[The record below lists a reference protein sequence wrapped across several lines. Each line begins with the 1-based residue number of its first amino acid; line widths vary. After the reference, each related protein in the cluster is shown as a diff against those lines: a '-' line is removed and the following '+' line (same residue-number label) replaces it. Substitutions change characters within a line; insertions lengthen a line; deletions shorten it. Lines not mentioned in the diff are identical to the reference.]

1 MGLRLSKNDD
11 GVETKM
17 KNGTMWHLAI
27 KNIFYKKRRSLLI
40 IFTIMLSVCLVF
52 SVITYWNSYRSLE
65 KKEALEKEGEYHAEY
80 RSLGIWQLER
90 IEKSHEICGSYITY
104 RADDVQIV
112 NEDIVSNYISP
123 QVVSFED
130 LEKVYHL
137 YVGHMPQRE
146 DEIVMDKW
154 VMETLGLGD
163 EPGAKIHL
171 SFSIADIDTGE
182 VRQIEKDFQIVGIL
196 GDIESLR
203 AGNISYVILDKDFLE
218 SISKKISCNVKI
230 RLRSNFECRKQVEDL
245 ALAMG
250 IREENINYNT
260 AYLDAFGIEIQDVF
274 GLAVIICFILFIA
287 IIVVLNIYNI
297 YFGQNIKL
305 YGIFKAI
312 GATYLQ
318 LRMFVLYES
327 LILGTLGIMA
337 GIAIGA
343 GMSICV
349 VPLTN
354 KMNRGMS
361 EIVTD
366 IPVLSFVTAAG
377 IGYFIVLFASGA
389 PLRKMMHISVT
400 GAYHYNPVNIKNRSG
415 GKQVDQISIKYL
427 AYTYI
432 SRYKRKSAFN
442 ILSVASTFIL
452 FIVAGSIIG
461 SMNLDSLAD
470 LTIGG
475 DYSIQIS
482 DTVSRGREHIDLL
495 DADFLHELDN
505 YEEIESYHTIMYE
518 RIWWAE
524 QSAEN
529 HIELPEEYMELG
541 IGYEDIDSI
550 LYGYDSEFLEGVEK
564 YITAGTFD
572 SGLLETGEYIIAVD
586 DGISNLSPG
595 DVLYFKKS
603 DGSEFAVSVLAIVSN
618 NITYRGYKASGCD
631 LIVHQNLLEHLGMD
645 TRIQRIVISAGSQG
659 GQDLKTKLQKM
670 LGGKQDITLV
680 SYMDLKTELAEQK
693 NMISAVSH
701 GFLMILFLIVVFNL
715 VNTTFTNV
723 LSRKRE
729 LGILEAIGLTLQQ
742 ERRLLQSESFY
753 IVAVSTVIGMAIGYP
768 AGYIAFLLFKKQ
780 AEYVVYHFPIMESLL
795 LAAVLWFLQ
804 WFIVNRCSE
813 LLEKQSA
820 VEKIRYEE

>member
-1 MGLRLSKNDD
+1 
-11 GVETKM
+11 M
-17 KNGTMWHLAI
+17 KNKTMWSLAI
-27 KNIFYKKRRSLLI
+27 KNIFYNKRRSLLI
-40 IFTIMLSVCLVF
+40 IFTVMLSVCLVF
-52 SVITYWNSYRSLE
+52 SAITYWNSYRSLE

-80 RSLGIWQLER
+80 MGVGIWQLER
-90 IEKSHEICGSYITY
+90 IGKSHDVCGSYITY
-104 RADDVQIV
+104 KADDVQIV

-137 YVGHMPQRE
+137 YAGHMPQRE

-154 VMETLGLGD
+154 VMETLGLGA
-163 EPGAKIHL
+163 EPGAKIRL

-182 VRQIEKDFQIVGIL
+182 VRRIEKDFQIVGIL

-297 YFGQNIKL
+297 YFGQNIKI

-312 GATYLQ
+312 GATDLQ

-337 GIAIGA
+337 GIAVGT
-343 GMSICV
+343 GMSFCM

-354 KMNRGMS
+354 KMNRGMP
-361 EIVTD
+361 EIVID
-366 IPVLSFVTAAG
+366 IPVLSFVTAAA
-377 IGYFIVLFASGA
+377 IGYFIVLFASGS
-389 PLRKMMHISVT
+389 PLRKMMQISVT
-400 GAYHYNPVNIKNRSG
+400 GAYHYNPVNIKNRNG
-415 GKQVDQISIKYL
+415 GKLADKISVKYL

-432 SRYKRKSAFN
+432 SRYKRKLTFN

-461 SMNLDSLAD
+461 SMNLDSLTN

-495 DADFLHELDN
+495 DADFLNELN
-505 YEEIESYHTIMYE
+505 SYEEIKSYHTIMYE
-518 RIWWAE
+518 RIWWEE

-618 NITYRGYKASGCD
+618 NITYRGYKASGCN

-645 TRIQRIVISAGSQG
+645 TRIQRIIISADSQG
-659 GQDLKTKLQKM
+659 GQELKTELQEM
-670 LGGKQDITLV
+670 LGGREDITLV
-680 SYMDLKTELAEQK
+680 SYMDLKRELEEQK
-693 NMISAVSH
+693 NLISAVSH

-723 LSRKRE
+723 LSRKKE
-729 LGILEAIGLTLQQ
+729 LGILEAIGLTLRQ
-742 ERRLLQSESFY
+742 EKRLLQFESFY
-753 IVAVSTVIGMAIGYP
+753 IVAVSSIIGMAIGYP

-780 AEYVVYHFPIMESLL
+780 ADYAIYYFPIIESLL

-804 WFIVNRCSE
+804 WFIVNRCSD
-813 LLEKQSA
+813 LLEKQSV
-820 VEKIRYEE
+820 VEKIRYKE

>member
-1 MGLRLSKNDD
+1 M
-11 GVETKM
+11 
-17 KNGTMWHLAI
+17 
-27 KNIFYKKRRSLLI
+27 
-40 IFTIMLSVCLVF
+40 
-52 SVITYWNSYRSLE
+52 
-65 KKEALEKEGEYHAEY
+65 
-80 RSLGIWQLER
+80 ER
-90 IEKSHEICGSYITY
+90 IGKIHDICGSYITY
-104 RADDVQIV
+104 KADDVH
-112 NEDIVSNYISP
+112 IVSNYISP
-123 QVVSFED
+123 QLVSFEE

-137 YVGHMPQRE
+137 YAGHMPQRE

-154 VMETLGLGD
+154 VMETLGLGA
-163 EPGAKIHL
+163 EPGAKIRL
-171 SFSIADIDTGE
+171 SFNIADIDTGE

-203 AGNISYVILDKDFLE
+203 AGNISYVILNKDFLE
-218 SISKKISCNVKI
+218 SISKRISCDVKI

-287 IIVVLNIYNI
+287 VIVVLNIYNI
-297 YFGQNIKL
+297 YFGQNIRIK
-305 YGIFKAI
+305 I
-312 GATYLQ
+312 
-318 LRMFVLYES
+318 
-327 LILGTLGIMA
+327 
-337 GIAIGA
+337 
-343 GMSICV
+343 
-349 VPLTN
+349 N
-354 KMNRGMS
+354 KGMS
-361 EIVTD
+361 EIITD
-366 IPVLSFVTAAG
+366 MSALSFLTAAVT
-377 IGYFIVLFASGA
+377 GYFIVLFASSS
-389 PLRKMMHISVT
+389 PLRKMMQISVT
-400 GAYHYNPVNIKNRSG
+400 GAYHYNPVNIKNRNA
-415 GKQVDQISIKYL
+415 GKLAGKISIHYL

-432 SRYKRKSAFN
+432 SRYKRKLAFN

-461 SMNLDSLAD
+461 SMNLDSLTN

-495 DADFLHELDN
+495 DANFLNELN
-505 YEEIESYHTIMYE
+505 SYEEIESYHTIMYE
-518 RIWWAE
+518 RIWWEE

-631 LIVHQNLLEHLGMD
+631 LIVHQNLLEHLSMD
-645 TRIQRIVISAGSQG
+645 TRIQRIVIPAGSQG
-659 GQDLKTKLQKM
+659 GQELKTELQEM
-670 LGGKQDITLV
+670 LGGREDITLV
-680 SYMDLKTELAEQK
+680 SYMDLKRELEEQK

-723 LSRKRE
+723 LSRKKE
-729 LGILEAIGLTLQQ
+729 LGILEATGLTLRQ
-742 ERRLLQSESFY
+742 EKRLLQFESFY
-753 IVAVSTVIGMAIGYP
+753 IVAVSSIIGMAIGYP

-780 AEYVVYHFPIMESLL
+780 ADYAIYYFPIIESLL

-804 WFIVNRCSE
+804 WFIVNRCSD
-813 LLEKQSA
+813 LLEKQSV
-820 VEKIRYEE
+820 VEKIRYKE

>member
-1 MGLRLSKNDD
+1 
-11 GVETKM
+11 M
-17 KNGTMWHLAI
+17 KNKTMWNLAI
-27 KNIFYKKRRSLLI
+27 KNIFYNKRRSLLI
-40 IFTIMLSVCLVF
+40 IFTVMLSVCLVF
-52 SVITYWNSYRSLE
+52 SAITYWNSYRSLE

-80 RSLGIWQLER
+80 MGVGIWQLER
-90 IEKSHEICGSYITY
+90 IGKSHDVCGSYITY
-104 RADDVQIV
+104 KADDVQIV

-137 YVGHMPQRE
+137 YAGHMPQRE

-154 VMETLGLGD
+154 VMETLGLGA
-163 EPGAKIHL
+163 EPDAKIRL
-171 SFSIADIDTGE
+171 SFNIADIDTGE
-182 VRQIEKDFQIVGIL
+182 VRRIEKDFQIVGIL

-230 RLRSNFECRKQVEDL
+230 RLRSNFECRKQVDDL

-287 IIVVLNIYNI
+287 VIVVLNIYNI
-297 YFGQNIKL
+297 YFGQNIKI

-312 GATYLQ
+312 GATDLQ

-337 GIAIGA
+337 GIAVGT
-343 GMSICV
+343 GMSFCV

-354 KMNRGMS
+354 KMNRGMP

-366 IPVLSFVTAAG
+366 IPVLSFVTAAA
-377 IGYFIVLFASGA
+377 IGYFIVLFASGS
-389 PLRKMMHISVT
+389 PLRKMMQISVT
-400 GAYHYNPVNIKNRSG
+400 GAYHYNPVAIKNRNG
-415 GKQVDQISIKYL
+415 GKLADKISIKYL

-432 SRYKRKSAFN
+432 SRYKRKLAFN
-442 ILSVASTFIL
+442 ILSVTSTFIL

-461 SMNLDSLAD
+461 SMNLDSLTN

-495 DADFLHELDN
+495 DADFLNELN
-505 YEEIESYHTIMYE
+505 SYEEIESYHTIMYE
-518 RIWWAE
+518 RIWWEE

-529 HIELPEEYMELG
+529 HIELPEEYIELG

-631 LIVHQNLLEHLGMD
+631 LIVHQNLLEHLSMD
-645 TRIQRIVISAGSQG
+645 TRIQRIVISADSQG
-659 GQDLKTKLQKM
+659 GQELKTELQEM
-670 LGGKQDITLV
+670 LGGREDITLV
-680 SYMDLKTELAEQK
+680 TYMDFKRELEEQK

-723 LSRKRE
+723 LSRKKE
-729 LGILEAIGLTLQQ
+729 LGILEAIGLTLRQ
-742 ERRLLQSESFY
+742 EKRLLQFESFY
-753 IVAVSTVIGMAIGYP
+753 IVAVSSIIGMAIGYP

-780 AEYVVYHFPIMESLL
+780 ADYAVYYFPIMEGLL

-804 WFIVNRCSE
+804 WFIVNRCSD
-813 LLEKQSA
+813 LLEKQS
-820 VEKIRYEE
+820 VIEKIRYKE

>member
-1 MGLRLSKNDD
+1 
-11 GVETKM
+11 M
-17 KNGTMWHLAI
+17 KNKTMWSLAI
-27 KNIFYKKRRSLLI
+27 KNIFYNKRRSLLI
-40 IFTIMLSVCLVF
+40 IFTVMLSVCLVF
-52 SVITYWNSYRSLE
+52 SAITYWNSYRSLE

-80 RSLGIWQLER
+80 MGVGIWQLER
-90 IEKSHEICGSYITY
+90 IGKSHDVCGSYITY
-104 RADDVQIV
+104 KADDVQIG
-112 NEDIVSNYISP
+112 NEDVVSSYISP
-123 QVVSFED
+123 QVVSFEE

-137 YVGHMPQRE
+137 YAGHMPQRE

-154 VMETLGLGD
+154 VMETLGLGA
-163 EPGAKIHL
+163 EPGAKIRL

-182 VRQIEKDFQIVGIL
+182 VRRTEKDFQIVGIL

-230 RLRSNFECRKQVEDL
+230 RLRTNFECRKQVEDL

-250 IREENINYNT
+250 IREENINFNT

-287 IIVVLNIYNI
+287 VIVVLNIYNI

-312 GATYLQ
+312 GATDLQ
-318 LRMFVLYES
+318 LRMFVLYGS
-327 LILGTLGIMA
+327 LALGTLGIMA
-337 GIAIGA
+337 GIAVGA
-343 GMSICV
+343 GMSFFV

-354 KMNRGMS
+354 KMNRGMP

-366 IPVLSFVTAAG
+366 IPVLSFVTAAA
-377 IGYFIVLFASGA
+377 IGYFIVLFASGS
-389 PLRKMMHISVT
+389 PLRKMMQISVT
-400 GAYHYNPVNIKNRSG
+400 GAYHYNPVTIKNRNG
-415 GKQVDQISIKYL
+415 GKLADKISIKYL

-659 GQDLKTKLQKM
+659 GQELKTGLQEM
-670 LGGKQDITLV
+670 LGGREDITLV
-680 SYMDLKTELAEQK
+680 SYMDLKRELEEQK

-723 LSRKRE
+723 LSRKKE
-729 LGILEAIGLTLQQ
+729 LGILEAIGLTLRQ
-742 ERRLLQSESFY
+742 EKRLLQFESFY
-753 IVAVSTVIGMAIGYP
+753 IVAVSSIIGMAIGYP
-768 AGYIAFLLFKKQ
+768 AGYIAFFLFKKQ
-780 AEYVVYHFPIMESLL
+780 ADYAVYYFPIMESLL

-804 WFIVNRCSE
+804 WFIVNRCSD
-813 LLEKQSA
+813 LLEKQSV
-820 VEKIRYEE
+820 VEKIRYKE

>member
-1 MGLRLSKNDD
+1 
-11 GVETKM
+11 M
-17 KNGTMWHLAI
+17 KNKTMWSLAI
-27 KNIFYKKRRSLLI
+27 KNIFYNKRRSLLI
-40 IFTIMLSVCLVF
+40 IFTVMLSVCLVF
-52 SVITYWNSYRSLE
+52 SAITYWNSYRSLE

-80 RSLGIWQLER
+80 MGVGIWQLER
-90 IEKSHEICGSYITY
+90 IEKSQDVCGSYITY
-104 RADDVQIV
+104 KADDVQIG

-137 YVGHMPQRE
+137 YAGHMPQRE

-154 VMETLGLGD
+154 VMETLGLGA
-163 EPGAKIHL
+163 EPGAKIRL

-182 VRQIEKDFQIVGIL
+182 VRRTEKDFQIVGIL

-203 AGNISYVILDKDFLE
+203 AGNISYVILDKDFLK

-297 YFGQNIKL
+297 YFGQNIKI

-312 GATYLQ
+312 GATDLQ

-337 GIAIGA
+337 GIAVGT
-343 GMSICV
+343 GMSFCV

-354 KMNRGMS
+354 KMNRGMP

-366 IPVLSFVTAAG
+366 IPVLSFVTAAV
-377 IGYFIVLFASGA
+377 IGYFIVLFATGS
-389 PLRKMMHISVT
+389 PLRKMMQISVT
-400 GAYHYNPVNIKNRSG
+400 GAYHYNPVTIKNRNG
-415 GKQVDQISIKYL
+415 GKLADKISIKYL

-432 SRYKRKSAFN
+432 SRYKRKLAFN

-461 SMNLDSLAD
+461 SMNLDSLTN

-482 DTVSRGREHIDLL
+482 DTVLRGREHIDLL
-495 DADFLHELDN
+495 DADFLNELN
-505 YEEIESYHTIMYE
+505 SYEEIESYHTIMYE
-518 RIWWAE
+518 RVWWEE

-618 NITYRGYKASGCD
+618 NITYRGYKASGCN

-645 TRIQRIVISAGSQG
+645 TRIQRIAISAGSQG
-659 GQDLKTKLQKM
+659 GQELKTELQEM
-670 LGGKQDITLV
+670 LGGREDITLV
-680 SYMDLKTELAEQK
+680 SYMDLKRELEEQK

-723 LSRKRE
+723 LSRKKE
-729 LGILEAIGLTLQQ
+729 LGILEATGLTLRQ
-742 ERRLLQSESFY
+742 EKRLLQFESFY
-753 IVAVSTVIGMAIGYP
+753 IVAVSSIIGMAIGYP

-780 AEYVVYHFPIMESLL
+780 ADYAVYYFPVMESLL

-804 WFIVNRCSE
+804 WFIVNRCSD
-813 LLEKQSA
+813 LLEKQSV
-820 VEKIRYEE
+820 VEKTRYKE

>member
-1 MGLRLSKNDD
+1 
-11 GVETKM
+11 M
-17 KNGTMWHLAI
+17 KNKTMWNLAI
-27 KNIFYKKRRSLLI
+27 KNIFYNKRRSLLI
-40 IFTIMLSVCLVF
+40 IFTVMLSVCLVF
-52 SVITYWNSYRSLE
+52 SAITYWNSYRSLE

-80 RSLGIWQLER
+80 MGVGIWQLER
-90 IEKSHEICGSYITY
+90 IGKSHDVCGSYITY
-104 RADDVQIV
+104 KADDVQIV

-137 YVGHMPQRE
+137 YAGHMPQRE

-154 VMETLGLGD
+154 VMETLGLGA
-163 EPGAKIHL
+163 EPDAKIRL
-171 SFSIADIDTGE
+171 SFNVADIATGE
-182 VRQIEKDFQIVGIL
+182 VRRTEKDFQIVGIL

-230 RLRSNFECRKQVEDL
+230 RLRSNFECRKQVDDL

-287 IIVVLNIYNI
+287 VIVVLNIYNI
-297 YFGQNIKL
+297 YFGQNIKI

-312 GATYLQ
+312 GATDLQ

-337 GIAIGA
+337 GIAVGT
-343 GMSICV
+343 GMSFCV

-354 KMNRGMS
+354 KMNRGMP

-366 IPVLSFVTAAG
+366 IPVLSFVTAAA
-377 IGYFIVLFASGA
+377 IGYFIVLFASGS
-389 PLRKMMHISVT
+389 PLRKMMQISVT
-400 GAYHYNPVNIKNRSG
+400 GAYHYNPVNIKNRNG
-415 GKQVDQISIKYL
+415 GKFADKISIKYL

-432 SRYKRKSAFN
+432 SRYKRKLAFN
-442 ILSVASTFIL
+442 ILSVTSTFIL

-461 SMNLDSLAD
+461 SMNLDSLTN

-495 DADFLHELDN
+495 DADFLNELN
-505 YEEIESYHTIMYE
+505 SYEEIESYHTIMYE
-518 RIWWAE
+518 RIWWEE

-529 HIELPEEYMELG
+529 HIELPEEYIELG

-631 LIVHQNLLEHLGMD
+631 LIVHQNLLEHLSMD
-645 TRIQRIVISAGSQG
+645 TRIQRIVISADSQG
-659 GQDLKTKLQKM
+659 GQELKTELQEM
-670 LGGKQDITLV
+670 LGGREDITLV
-680 SYMDLKTELAEQK
+680 TYMDFKRELEEQK

-723 LSRKRE
+723 LSRKKE
-729 LGILEAIGLTLQQ
+729 LGILEAIGLTLRQ
-742 ERRLLQSESFY
+742 EKRLLQFESFY
-753 IVAVSTVIGMAIGYP
+753 IVAVSSIIGMAIGYP

-780 AEYVVYHFPIMESLL
+780 ADYAVYYFPVMESLL

-804 WFIVNRCSE
+804 WFIVNRCSD
-813 LLEKQSA
+813 LLEKQSV
-820 VEKIRYEE
+820 VEKIRYKE

>member
-1 MGLRLSKNDD
+1 
-11 GVETKM
+11 M

-27 KNIFYKKRRSLLI
+27 KNIFYNKRRSLLI
-40 IFTIMLSVCLVF
+40 IFTVMLSVCLIF

-80 RSLGIWQLER
+80 MGVGIWQLER
-90 IEKSHEICGSYITY
+90 IGKSHDICGSYITY
-104 RADDVQIV
+104 KADDVQIV
-112 NEDIVSNYISP
+112 NTGIVSNYISP

-130 LEKVYHL
+130 LEKVYRL
-137 YVGHMPQRE
+137 YAGHMPQGE

-154 VMETLGLGD
+154 VMETLGLGA
-163 EPGAKIHL
+163 EPGAKTRL
-171 SFSIADIDTGE
+171 SFNIADIDTGE

-203 AGNISYVILDKDFLE
+203 AGNISYVILDRDFLE

-230 RLRSNFECRKQVEDL
+230 RLGSNFECRKQVEDL

-287 IIVVLNIYNI
+287 VIVVLNIYNI
-297 YFGQNIKL
+297 YFGQNIKI

-312 GATYLQ
+312 GATDLQ
-318 LRMFVLYES
+318 LRMFVLYGS
-327 LILGTLGIMA
+327 LALGTLGIMA
-337 GIAIGA
+337 GIAVGA
-343 GMSICV
+343 GMGFCV

-354 KMNRGMS
+354 KMNRGMP

-366 IPVLSFVTAAG
+366 IPVLSFVTAAA
-377 IGYFIVLFASGA
+377 IGYFIVLFASGS
-389 PLRKMMHISVT
+389 PLRKMMQISVT
-400 GAYHYNPVNIKNRSG
+400 GAYHYNPVTIKNRNG
-415 GKQVDQISIKYL
+415 GKLADKISIKYL

-432 SRYKRKSAFN
+432 SRYKGKLAFN
-442 ILSVASTFIL
+442 ILSVALTFIL

-475 DYSIQIS
+475 DCSIQIS

-541 IGYEDIDSI
+541 IGYEDIGSI
-550 LYGYDSEFLEGVEK
+550 LYGYDSGFLEGVEK

-572 SGLLETGEYIIAVD
+572 SGLLETGNYIIAVD

-595 DVLYFKKS
+595 DVLYFNKS
-603 DGSEFAVSVLAIVSN
+603 DGSKFAVSVSAIVSN

-631 LIVHQNLLEHLGMD
+631 LIVHQNLLGHLGMD

-659 GQDLKTKLQKM
+659 GQELKTELQEM
-670 LGGKQDITLV
+670 LGGREDITLV
-680 SYMDLKTELAEQK
+680 SYMDLKRELEEQK
-693 NMISAVSH
+693 NMVSAVSH

-715 VNTTFTNV
+715 ANTTFTNV
-723 LSRKRE
+723 LSRKKE
-729 LGILEAIGLTLQQ
+729 LGILEAIGLTLRQ
-742 ERRLLQSESFY
+742 EKRLLQFESFY
-753 IVAVSTVIGMAIGYP
+753 IVAVSSIIGMAIGYP
-768 AGYIAFLLFKKQ
+768 AGYIAFLMFKKQ
-780 AEYVVYHFPIMESLL
+780 ADYAVYYFPIMESLL

-804 WFIVNRCSE
+804 WFIANRCSD

-820 VEKIRYEE
+820 VEKIRYKE